1 MINFVEQEHG
11 DVTHLALQGPLT
23 IEVEKQMAAK
33 NEQLVALGRTRVV
46 LDLAGVKYID
56 SSGIGAIVSLFK
68 RVRLVQGDVKLASLN
83 GQPGRSSGCSAST
96 RRSRS
101 TTPRNS
107 RSRRSSP
114 APDHSPRA

>member
-83 GQPGRSSGCSAST
+83 GQPREIFRLLRLDKAFEVYD
-96 RRSRS
+96 
-101 TTPRNS
+101 
-107 RSRRSSP
+107 SP
-114 APDHSPRA
+114 ELALKAFKPGA